1 MNLSQRHL
9 DEGTLP
15 VIQDAKRKIDQIICV
30 CCARDAIVWK
40 IASMYITKNIDSVHY
55 KVIVPDNEV
64 ELFKKISSKPFEILG
79 ESVYTKR
86 FASEI
91 KKRLSNKISGQFGWY
106 LQQFIKLSAVAG
118 CKAHEIVLIWD
129 ADTVPLKKLV
139 FIDEQGRLNYYRG
152 TEHHQPYFETIER
165 LLHLS
170 KKVNFSFIAQCFAIK
185 AEWIQE
191 LFDDIEKKH
200 DQSWELSLLDAINF
214 EEGNSFS
221 EYETLG
227 TFVSEHHAS
236 EINYIQSE
244 WLRLGNSTI
253 GHPAFL
259 SPHIISKKLNQY
271 DFVSFEKWDKA
282 KPYFWKVSLPF
293 FLKVYLPAFFKPN
306 TNT

>member
-1 MNLSQRHL
+1 MSVYQNPLPQDMPLKQR
-9 DEGTLP
+9 P
-15 VIQDAKRKIDQIICV
+15 AKEKIDQIICV
-30 CCARDAIVWK
+30 CCARDAPVWK
-40 IASMYITKNIDSVHY
+40 IASTYIIKNIHSVHY
-55 KVIVPDNEV
+55 KVIVPDSEI
-64 ELFKKISSKPFEILG
+64 EIFKKLSSKPFEVLG

-86 FASEI
+86 FAIEI

-106 LQQFIKLSAVAG
+106 LQQFIKLAAVAG
-118 CKAHEIVLIWD
+118 CKSDEVVLIWD

-139 FIDEQGRLNYYRG
+139 FINEQGRLNYYQG

-165 LLHLS
+165 LLRLS

-191 LFDDIEKKH
+191 LFDRIEKQH
-200 DQSWELSLLDAINF
+200 GQSWELALLDAINF

-227 TFVSEHHAS
+227 TFVSEYHAS

-259 SPHIISKKLNQY
+259 SPQIIAQKLNEY
-271 DFVSFEKWDKA
+271 DFVSFEKWDRA
-282 KPYFWKVSLPF
+282 KPYFWRVSLPY
-293 FLKVYLPAFFKPN
+293 FLNVYLSSFFKKPY
-306 TNT
+306 

>member
-1 MNLSQRHL
+1 MSVYQNPLPQDMPLKQR
-9 DEGTLP
+9 P
-15 VIQDAKRKIDQIICV
+15 AKEKIDQIICV
-30 CCARDAIVWK
+30 CCARDAPVWK
-40 IASMYITKNIDSVHY
+40 IASMYITKNIDSVQY

-64 ELFKKISSKPFEILG
+64 ELFKKISSKPFEVLG

-86 FASEI
+86 FANEI
-91 KKRLSNKISGQFGWY
+91 KKRLSNKISSQFGWY
-106 LQQFIKLSAVAG
+106 LQQFIKLAAVAG
-118 CKAHEIVLIWD
+118 CKSDEVVLIWD

-139 FIDEQGRLNYYRG
+139 FINEQGRLNYYQG

-165 LLHLS
+165 LLGLS

-200 DQSWELSLLDAINF
+200 GQSWELALLDAINF

-227 TFVSEHHAS
+227 TFVSEYHAS

-259 SPHIISKKLNQY
+259 SSQIIAQKLNQY

-282 KPYFWKVSLPF
+282 KPYFWRVTLPY
-293 FLKVYLPAFFKPN
+293 FLKVYIPSFFKKSY
-306 TNT
+306 

>member
-1 MNLSQRHL
+1 MSVYQNPLPQDMPLKQR
-9 DEGTLP
+9 P
-15 VIQDAKRKIDQIICV
+15 AKEKIDQIICV
-30 CCARDAIVWK
+30 CCARDAPVWK
-40 IASMYITKNIDSVHY
+40 IASMYITKNIDSVQY

-64 ELFKKISSKPFEILG
+64 ELFKKISSKPFEVLG

-86 FASEI
+86 FANEI
-91 KKRLSNKISGQFGWY
+91 KKRLSNKISSQFGWY
-106 LQQFIKLSAVAG
+106 LQQFIKLAAVAG
-118 CKAHEIVLIWD
+118 CKSDEVVLIWD

-139 FIDEQGRLNYYRG
+139 FINEQGRLNYYQG

-165 LLHLS
+165 LLRLS

-200 DQSWELSLLDAINF
+200 GQSWELALLDAINF

-221 EYETLG
+221 EYEILG
-227 TFVSEHHAS
+227 TFVSEYHAS

-259 SPHIISKKLNQY
+259 SSQIIAQKLNQY

-282 KPYFWKVSLPF
+282 KPYFWRVTLPY
-293 FLKVYLPAFFKPN
+293 FLKVYIPSFFKKSY
-306 TNT
+306 

>member
-1 MNLSQRHL
+1 MSVYQNPLPQDMPLKQR
-9 DEGTLP
+9 P
-15 VIQDAKRKIDQIICV
+15 AKEKIDQIICV
-30 CCARDAIVWK
+30 CCARDAPVWK
-40 IASMYITKNIDSVHY
+40 IASMYITKNIDSVQY

-64 ELFKKISSKPFEILG
+64 ELFKKISSKPFEVLG

-86 FASEI
+86 FANEI
-91 KKRLSNKISGQFGWY
+91 KKRLLNKISSQFGWY
-106 LQQFIKLSAVAG
+106 LQQFIKLAAVAG
-118 CKAHEIVLIWD
+118 CKSDEVVLIWD

-139 FIDEQGRLNYYRG
+139 FINEQGRLNYYQG

-165 LLHLS
+165 LLGLS

-200 DQSWELSLLDAINF
+200 GQSWELALLDAINF

-227 TFVSEHHAS
+227 TFVSEYHAS

-259 SPHIISKKLNQY
+259 SPDLIDKKLYQY

-282 KPYFWKVSLPF
+282 KPYFWRVTLPY
-293 FLKVYLPAFFKPN
+293 FLKVYIPSFFKKSY
-306 TNT
+306 